1 MYELNILPQIFNIRT
16 YYFLEYFIF
25 KFLMCIGIAS
35 TNVIVNS
42 RSFDDFSQRKFK
54 VFLNL
59 LLPCEQLVSAT
70 LNERE
75 TTARNHSYLS
85 IDFRPAPWT
94 NKLNLNW

>member
-1 MYELNILPQIFNIRT
+1 MS
-16 YYFLEYFIF
+16 
-25 KFLMCIGIAS
+25 IGIAS

-42 RSFDDFSQRKFK
+42 RSFDDFSQRKFY

-59 LLPCEQLVSAT
+59 LLPCEQLVSPT

-75 TTARNHSYLS
+75 TTVSNRSYLS
-85 IDFRPAPWT
+85 IDRRPASWT